1 MPKTLEIFLD
11 PDTTAAVEALW
22 SRLDDAHVPSL
33 ATRSPARH
41 RPHISVT
48 NVADTL
54 PITPALIGAA
64 EAMLGTPVRL
74 PALGIFAGLESVL
87 YLAVAANQPLLDG
100 HARLHREIGDHYA
113 GVWEYYLPGRWV
125 PHATL
130 AMQLDG
136 PTLSRAVGLLHP
148 YTELRAEIA
157 SVGLVDFE
165 TGKIS
170 LLAEA

>member
-87 YLAVAANQPLLDG
+87 YLAV
-100 HARLHREIGDHYA
+100 
-113 GVWEYYLPGRWV
+113 VWEYYLPGRWV

-136 PTLSRAVGLLHP
+136 PTPSRAVGLLHP